1 MTILNKVYINF
12 CHISVTSVTKPLK
25 RQNKYVQDLNFGHL
39 LKANK
44 ETIYR
49 ICRIYAVSP
58 IEPQDL
64 FQEVTY
70 QIWKS
75 LKSFKGKSNINTWI
89 YRIALNV
96 CMSSKLKLEKK
107 REKTVRFDAIQFKAS
122 NDSLNEEDEKYK
134 FLKECITTLNESDT
148 SIIVLYLEELSY
160 KQIAEITGLT
170 ENHIAVK
177 MKRIRKKLFDCINP
191 KLS

>member
-1 MTILNKVYINF
+1 M
-12 CHISVTSVTKPLK
+12 H
-25 RQNKYVQDLNFGHL
+25 QLNFEKIL
-39 LKANK
+39 ETNK
-44 ETIYR
+44 EKIYR

-64 FQEVTY
+64 FQEVAY
-70 QIWKS
+70 QLWKS
-75 LKSFKGKSNINTWI
+75 MASFKGNSAIETWV

-96 CMSSKLKLEKK
+96 CMRSKLKLDKNNT
-107 REKTVRFDAIQFKAS
+107 KTTRFDAIQFKLS
-122 NDSLNEEDEKYK
+122 NYGTDSEDDEKYTL
-134 FLKECITTLNESDT
+134 LKQCIGTLNESDT
-148 SIIVLYLEELSY
+148 SIILLYLEELSY
-160 KQIAEITGLT
+160 KQIAEVTGLT

>member
-1 MTILNKVYINF
+1 MQQSNF
-12 CHISVTSVTKPLK
+12 EQVIE
-25 RQNKYVQDLNFGHL
+25 
-39 LKANK
+39 ANK

-64 FQEVTY
+64 FQEVIY

-75 LKSFKGKSNINTWI
+75 LKSFKGTSTINTWV

-96 CMSSKLKLEKK
+96 CMRAKLKLEKK
-107 REKTVRFDAIQFKAS
+107 REKTVRFDAIQFKVS
-122 NDSLNEEDEKYK
+122 ENSFNEDEDEKYK
-134 FLKECITTLNESDT
+134 FLKECIAALNESDT

-191 KLS
+191 NLS

>member
-1 MTILNKVYINF
+1 M
-12 CHISVTSVTKPLK
+12 
-25 RQNKYVQDLNFGHL
+25 QHL
-39 LKANK
+39 IFENVLETNK
-44 ETIYR
+44 EKIYR

-75 LKSFKGKSNINTWI
+75 MASFKGNSTMDTWV

-96 CMSSKLKLEKK
+96 CIRSKLKLDKNNT
-107 REKTVRFDAIQFKAS
+107 KTIRFDAIQFKVNS
-122 NDSLNEEDEKYK
+122 YSTEEVDDEK
-134 FLKECITTLNESDT
+134 FRLLKQCIGTLNESDG
-148 SIIVLYLEELSY
+148 SIILLYLEELSY
-160 KQIAEITGLT
+160 KRIAEVIGLT

-177 MKRIRKKLFDCINP
+177 MKRIRKKLLDCIIP